1 MYRLRSPTD
10 MTPVAIDRF
19 RGTTQRWSV
28 EAGPLAGT
36 TYDHAFHE
44 DWSLAWRVVAG
55 ELQGRLGR
63 ARQFCVQP
71 VRAHL
76 YLVTFAMTPDA
87 AIAATVDFTSRRFV
101 GFLSGPE
108 RCQPLSGSFQTL

>member
-1 MYRLRSPTD
+1 MYSTTE

-28 EAGPLAGT
+28 DAGPLAGT
-36 TYDHAFHE
+36 AYDHAFHD
-44 DWSLAWRVVAG
+44 DWSLTWRVVAG
-55 ELQGRLGR
+55 DLQGRLGR

-76 YLVTFAMTPDA
+76 YLVAFTMTPA
-87 AIAATVDFTSRRFV
+87 TTMTATVDFTTRRFV
-101 GFLSGPE
+101 GFLAGPGE
-108 RCQPLSGSFQTL
+108 CQPLSGSFQTL